1 MTVDIDLGTVSNI
14 NVIHNLVKEEASLG
28 EWRHDSLLVL
38 NEVTSSSASAA
49 SMASISSSLPS
60 EFADCPAVS

>member
-1 MTVDIDLGTVSNI
+1 MLIQVVDGGCCGFQ
-14 NVIHNLVKEEASLG
+14 EEASLG
-28 EWRHDSLLVL
+28 EWRCQDSLLVL

-49 SMASISSSLPS
+49 SLAASISSSLPS